1 MESSLTWLCTMGCCI
16 NSQNLT
22 SIKTVETEIVCKF
35 SSIIT
40 SSNVKVG
47 GIEYVA
53 NIMNHLDRS
62 NSLGQSSEKSIFAR
76 LAEHNAELAN
86 EIRKLI
92 FVFKDIITMDDRS
105 VQRFVRDCDLRD
117 LVLALRTAN
126 AEVSNKLFTNM
137 FVRITERIRDDLEV
151 TANVRMKNMKD
162 AQ

>member
-1 MESSLTWLCTMGCCI
+1 
-16 NSQNLT
+16 
-22 SIKTVETEIVCKF
+22 
-35 SSIIT
+35 
-40 SSNVKVG
+40 
-47 GIEYVA
+47 
-53 NIMNHLDRS
+53 
-62 NSLGQSSEKSIFAR
+62 
-76 LAEHNAELAN
+76 
-86 EIRKLI
+86 
-92 FVFKDIITMDDRS
+92 MDDRS